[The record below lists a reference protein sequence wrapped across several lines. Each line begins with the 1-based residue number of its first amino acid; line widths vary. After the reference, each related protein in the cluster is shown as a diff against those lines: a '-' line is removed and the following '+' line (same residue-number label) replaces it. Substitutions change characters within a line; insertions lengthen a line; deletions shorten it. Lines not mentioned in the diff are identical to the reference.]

1 MIPAVLIKL
10 IIPKV
15 LDIVIK
21 QFKMDKVMKYV
32 EEDKAL
38 DVKVRDLEDKILKW
52 AAHCQVLVEAVKK
65 DLHHVT
71 PICKNCLMRLLNI

>member
-32 EEDKAL
+32 EEDNEL
-38 DVKVRDLEDKILKW
+38 DVKVRDLEDKILKLE
-52 AAHCQVLVEAVKK
+52 AQCQVLVEAVKK
-65 DLHHVT
+65 D
-71 PICKNCLMRLLNI
+71 